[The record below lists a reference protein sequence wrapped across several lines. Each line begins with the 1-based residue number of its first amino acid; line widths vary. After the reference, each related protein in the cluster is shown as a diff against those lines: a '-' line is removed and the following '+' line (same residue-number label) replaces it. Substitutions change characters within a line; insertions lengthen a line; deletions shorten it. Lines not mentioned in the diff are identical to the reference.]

1 MQTEISP
8 TDKSRDR
15 ILSSAALLFCEH
27 GYAGVSMRK
36 IAENC
41 EMKAGSLY
49 YHFTSKDQILTEVL
63 NIGIQKVHAAVA
75 NALSDTPKDALATDK
90 LRLAV
95 SGHLHALLENL
106 SLIHI

>member
-1 MQTEISP
+1 IYLTFVRTAYECNMQTEISQ

-36 IAENC
+36 IADNC

-49 YHFTSKDQILTEVL
+49 YH
-63 NIGIQKVHAAVA
+63 
-75 NALSDTPKDALATDK
+75 
-90 LRLAV
+90 
-95 SGHLHALLENL
+95 
-106 SLIHI
+106 